1 MQNLFEERYTDGL
14 AVRAYVIVLLL
25 DSVFVYLRVASET
38 QHKGFNHQSNLILND
53 CVILYVR
60 PDAAYKHTPNDS

>member
-14 AVRAYVIVLLL
+14 AIRAYVIVLLL

-38 QHKGFNHQSNLILND
+38 KHKSFDHQSNLILND
-53 CVILYVR
+53 CIILDMR
-60 PDAAYKHTPNDS
+60 ANAANKHTPDDS